1 MIFMNEPKAY
11 ASTEQ
16 LVSLNA
22 QNALK
27 SIVKH
32 SIRGQDSNIISKIIE
47 IS

>member
-16 LVSLNA
+16 LESLNA
-22 QNALK
+22 HNALK
-27 SIVKH
+27 SIAKPFK
-32 SIRGQDSNIISKIIE
+32 RGQDSNIISKIIE